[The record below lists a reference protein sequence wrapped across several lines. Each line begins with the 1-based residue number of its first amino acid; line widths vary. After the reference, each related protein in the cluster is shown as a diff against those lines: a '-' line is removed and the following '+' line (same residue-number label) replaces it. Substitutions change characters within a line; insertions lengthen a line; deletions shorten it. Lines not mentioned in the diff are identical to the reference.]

1 MNELCAKETYQ
12 TNCFGT
18 TPVGDFEIENQ
29 VNSETVVPAGSALTL
44 TLKYNPFWNNSGKA
58 SDAIDIKYSTNAPEF
73 VDGEVEVSA
82 TTVRPK
88 LWVNDVPNGGG
99 TILQTDFF
107 DYDERTTAF
116 NFGVQNIYDSS
127 TREFHLRNHGGYT
140 NGSFPNQSYNNW
152 GNLEIKSIEIEGGDG
167 VFTLMN
173 EYKRCSAYKWNLT
186 GESSDQYWLSIN
198 SGVCAQT
205 FSLPRLVT
213 YFNKSSTFYDVY
225 TYRTK
230 VVYQPTSVQS
240 DNATLKLPI
249 IAVNS
254 KTKFM
259 KSY

>member
-1 MNELCAKETYQ
+1 MPLISST
-12 TNCFGT
+12 
-18 TPVGDFEIENQ
+18 
-29 VNSETVVPAGSALTL
+29 
-44 TLKYNPFWNNSGKA
+44 
-58 SDAIDIKYSTNAPEF
+58 STNAPEF

-82 TTVRPK
+82 TTVRLK

-173 EYKRCSAYKWNLT
+173 EYKRCSAYKWNLPVNPLT
-186 GESSDQYWLSIN
+186 SI
-198 SGVCAQT
+198 G
-205 FSLPRLVT
+205 LVLT
-213 YFNKSSTFYDVY
+213 LAS
-225 TYRTK
+225 
-230 VVYQPTSVQS
+230 
-240 DNATLKLPI
+240 ALKL
-249 IAVNS
+249 
-254 KTKFM
+254 FR
-259 KSY
+259 YRDW

>member
-1 MNELCAKETYQ
+1 MRVQIQNEDGVWNTWTASSYDWGEIYNNDDTAADRQMKFKILNENTSGFGGDLVVNELCAKETYQ

-152 GNLEIKSIEIEGGDG
+152 GNLEIKSIEIEGA
-167 VFTLMN
+167 VT
-173 EYKRCSAYKWNLT
+173 AY
-186 GESSDQYWLSIN
+186 SH
-198 SGVCAQT
+198 
-205 FSLPRLVT
+205 
-213 YFNKSSTFYDVY
+213 
-225 TYRTK
+225 
-230 VVYQPTSVQS
+230 
-240 DNATLKLPI
+240 
-249 IAVNS
+249 
-254 KTKFM
+254 
-259 KSY
+259 